1 MPALSEQILRM
12 LDASRVRAARAGWT
26 SKLELEML
34 CEHWSLLAARQ
45 PATAF
50 AFRQYKPLEV
60 KKKLH
65 NLRGRL
71 DPTVIQLPY
80 HVNQEAFTRIAASCR
95 RESSRLRAR
104 AVPPP
109 TCRLPP
115 PASARAAIP
124 PPRARGLPPPA
135 SARAQSSRLP
145 ARGDQHLLDSS
156 AGPHCGAARNEW
168 RRCAVQQR
176 AQRQDVRVHHAL
188 CSSPT
193 HRDAPRC
200 PQTTLFHKHTLF
212 CTHPYELYAVVV
224 TSTRVVERPYA
235 HI

>member
-1 MPALSEQILRM
+1 MPAFSEQILRM

-95 RESSRLRAR
+95 RECSAPTSSTTRK
-104 AVPPP
+104 
-109 TCRLPP
+109 
-115 PASARAAIP
+115 
-124 PPRARGLPPPA
+124 G
-135 SARAQSSRLP
+135 
-145 ARGDQHLLDSS
+145 
-156 AGPHCGAARNEW
+156 GP
-168 RRCAVQQR
+168 
-176 AQRQDVRVHHAL
+176 
-188 CSSPT
+188 SPNG
-193 HRDAPRC
+193 
-200 PQTTLFHKHTLF
+200 
-212 CTHPYELYAVVV
+212 
-224 TSTRVVERPYA
+224 TSK
-235 HI
+235 